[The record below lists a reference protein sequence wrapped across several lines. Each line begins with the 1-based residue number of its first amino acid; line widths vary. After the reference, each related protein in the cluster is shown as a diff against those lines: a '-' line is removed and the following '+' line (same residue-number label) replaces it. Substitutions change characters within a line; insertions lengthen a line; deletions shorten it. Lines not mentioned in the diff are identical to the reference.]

1 MGSLL
6 FKDVAM
12 NENNSKW
19 NISIKRENELY
30 KKNNDIRS
38 EFARDYTRILH
49 SEAYRR
55 LKHKTQ
61 VFFQTQND
69 LVCTRIEHVNHVES
83 VSTTISQKLGL
94 NVELTSAISIGHD
107 LGHAPFGHEGEKV
120 LNNIAQEY
128 LDSDFWHERNGL
140 RVVDSLDL
148 IEDNNRN
155 LRNLDLTY
163 AVRDG
168 IISHCGEV
176 DDTTVIPREENI
188 DLYEFQK
195 GVTMPFTWEACVVKL
210 SDKIAYVGRDI
221 EDAKR
226 LQFLSMKQLFLLK
239 DIAKKYKINT
249 INTTTIIHDLIID
262 VCNNSSPKYGLKIS
276 PKNSELLNEI
286 KQYNYDNIYLNPRLD
301 IYKQYVSLVV
311 NSIFKILFDLYDEES
326 TIHKIRLATHYPIIC
341 KSFSIWLAK
350 RTTID
355 LRKYNWAK
363 NIQRRSQ
370 GDKTYG
376 DLRTKQIYA
385 LSIIDYIS
393 CMTDNFAI
401 NIFNELCRF

>member
-1 MGSLL
+1 MMDALL

-12 NENNSKW
+12 NKNNSKW
-19 NISIKRENELY
+19 SMSTKRENELY

-83 VSTTISQKLGL
+83 VSTTIAKKLGL

-120 LNNIAQEY
+120 LDEIARKY
-128 LDSDFWHERNGL
+128 LSSCFWHEKNGL

-148 IEDNNRN
+148 LEDNNRN
-155 LRNLDLTY
+155 LKNLNLTY

-176 DDTTVIPREENI
+176 DDTTVMPRKENI
-188 DLYEFQK
+188 NLYEFQK
-195 GVTMPFTWEACVVKL
+195 GTMPFTWEACIVKL
-210 SDKIAYVGRDI
+210 ADKIAYVGRDI

-226 LQFLSMKQLFLLK
+226 LQLLSMKQLFSLK
-239 DIAKKYKINT
+239 GIAKKYKIDT

-262 VCNNSSPKYGLKIS
+262 VCNNSSPENGLKIS
-276 PKNSELLNEI
+276 SKNSELLKDI
-286 KQYNYDNIYLNPRLD
+286 KQYNYDNIYLNPRLN
-301 IYKQYVSLVV
+301 IYKKYVNLVI
-311 NSIFKILFDLYDEES
+311 NSIFEVLLNLYDEES
-326 TIHKIRLATHYPIIC
+326 TIHNIRLATHCPTIC
-341 KSFSIWLAK
+341 KSFSTWLAQ
-350 RTTID
+350 RTSID
-355 LRKYNWAK
+355 LRKYSWAG

-370 GDKTYG
+370 CNKIYG
-376 DLRTKQIYA
+376 NLDTKEIYA

-401 NIFNELCRF
+401 NIFNEL